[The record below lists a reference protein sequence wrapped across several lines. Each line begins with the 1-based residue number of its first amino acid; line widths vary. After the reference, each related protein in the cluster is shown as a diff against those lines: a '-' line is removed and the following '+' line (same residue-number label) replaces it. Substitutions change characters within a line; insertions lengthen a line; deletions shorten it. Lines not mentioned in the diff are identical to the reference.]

1 MLFDIISVFKEDQAK
16 AEAVHAF
23 EHLSDQE
30 LQDMGLHRSQIE
42 AFVDETVLVEDECG
56 SECHL

>member
-1 MLFDIISVFKEDQAK
+1 MLLDIISFFKEDQAK
-16 AEAVHAF
+16 AEAVSAF

-42 AFVDETVLVEDECG
+42 VFVDETVHVDEDHG
-56 SECHL
+56 HAAQL